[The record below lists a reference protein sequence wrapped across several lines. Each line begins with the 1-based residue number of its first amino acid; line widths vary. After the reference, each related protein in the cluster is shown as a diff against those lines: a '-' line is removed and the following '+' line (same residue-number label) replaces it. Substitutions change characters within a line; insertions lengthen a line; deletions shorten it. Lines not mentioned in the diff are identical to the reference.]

1 MFAVRVHEG
10 FEFDLKQ
17 RFKLVSSY
25 LAVNTSWG
33 HSSFMAS
40 ISCIEDHVFF
50 ISEVR
55 TIYLTGS
62 GML

>member
-1 MFAVRVHEG
+1 MFAVRVHG

-17 RFKLVSSY
+17 KVKLGSSY
-25 LAVNTSWG
+25 LALKHILG
-33 HSSFMAS
+33 HSFLIVSVS
-40 ISCIEDHVFF
+40 WIEDHVFL

-55 TIYLTGS
+55 TIYPLTGS